1 MAKALVITTAGTHEV
16 IEDISLETLQAKVG
30 GWVQAIDLDEVV
42 TLWVNEEGKLN
53 RLPVNSFATA
63 LWSVVFGEGTD
74 IIVGD
79 IVLTGG
85 TDEEG
90 ETLGLEEDF
99 IEELVGT
106 LKGF

>member
-1 MAKALVITTAGTHEV
+1 MTKALVITTAGTHEV
-16 IEDISLETLQAKVG
+16 IEDISLATLQAKVG
-30 GWVQAIDLDEVV
+30 GWVQAVDLDEVV
-42 TLWVNEEGKLN
+42 TLWANEEGKLN
-53 RLPVNSFATA
+53 GLPINDFATA
-63 LWSVVFGEGTD
+63 LWEVVFGEGTD

-99 IEELVGT
+99 IEDLIES